1 MNFQYHIYNPSARRH
16 LGEKCK
22 VYFQRYLQLWQ
33 VKDTM
38 WQVKVSFCLMLLKFL
53 RNWRNFIASLS
64 TQLCTSYSKRSDQQP
79 HTHKKPFEWNFSF
92 CCTAEYVC
100 HFIAFEKFNS
110 IGQNFSQS
118 LQFQLM
124 KFSFHGKSMLTEE
137 EKRIRSLVKLS
148 RCNCSDSKSFP
159 YANTFTAS
167 QAPQKTQNKKK
178 IIGKSWSVESFRK
191 LFWWN
196 YVFSIEFLR
205 INYFIKPVS

>member
-64 TQLCTSYSKRSDQQP
+64 TQLCTSYSKRSDQQQ

-178 IIGKSWSVESFRK
+178 SLEKVEVLK
-191 LFWWN
+191 
-196 YVFSIEFLR
+196 VFE
-205 INYFIKPVS
+205 NYFDGITFFPLNFLE